1 MAIKVSERG
10 RISPFIVME
19 VMRAAHARAAAG
31 GDVIHLE
38 VGQPSTGAPQ
48 TVIAAA
54 QAALSR
60 DRLGYTEALG
70 LPNLRAR
77 IAQHYREAYD
87 VAVDP
92 ARVVVTTG
100 SSGAFLLAFLAAFD
114 AGDRVA
120 LAEPGY
126 PAYRNILRAVDVT
139 PVGLPSTLADG
150 FQPTPALLD
159 KVQAHSPL
167 GGLIIASPANPTGSM
182 MTPQALA
189 DVCAWCRAH
198 GVRLISD
205 EIYHGIVYG
214 PRAETALAFDSDAIV
229 INSFSKYF
237 SMTGWRL
244 GWMIVPPDLTRA
256 VECLAQNLFISPPT
270 LAQVAGIA
278 AFDAHDELRGNVARY
293 ARNRA
298 ILMEGLAAAGLD
310 RLAPAD
316 GAFYLYA
323 DLGGIAASS
332 TEFCARMLAETGI
345 AATPGV
351 DFDERQ
357 GERFVRF
364 CFAGSEDEMRDSS
377 RRLKAWLKP

>member
-1 MAIKVSERG
+1 MTLKISARG

-54 QAALSR
+54 QAALSH

-70 LPNLRAR
+70 LPDLRAR
-77 IAQHYREAYD
+77 IARHYRETYD

-139 PVGLPSTLADG
+139 PVGLPSTLADA
-150 FQPTPALLD
+150 FQPTPALLAGA
-159 KVQAHSPL
+159 QAQSPL
-167 GGLIIASPANPTGSM
+167 SGLIIASPANPTGSM
-182 MTPQALA
+182 MTPKSLSEVAG
-189 DVCAWCRAH
+189 WCRAH

-205 EIYHGIVYG
+205 EIYHGITYG
-214 PRAETALAFDSDAIV
+214 PRAETALTSDPDAII

-270 LAQVAGIA
+270 LAQIAGVA
-278 AFDAHDELRGNVARY
+278 AFDAHDELQGNVARY
-293 ARNRA
+293 ARNRT
-298 ILMEGLAAAGLD
+298 ILIDGLAAAGLD

-323 DLGGIAASS
+323 DVGHVTDSS
-332 TEFCARMLAETGI
+332 TAFCAKLLADTGI

-351 DFDERQ
+351 DFDEAR
-357 GERFVRF
+357 GEGFVRF
-364 CFAGSEDEMRDSS
+364 CFAGSEAEMHEVS